1 MVFDN
6 IIRRIIVSVDKYRR
20 YIVHSDLLG
29 IILEVENTL
38 EIIGSAVIFC
48 ILCSS
53 VHLQS
58 ADFATER
65 HKCENYGKNYHE
77 APRVDYQKHGRHADK
92 WNNVAEIQANKG
104 QKPLNVIAWRF
115 DSQNETVI
123 KFGIVIRFQIKRFS
137 LFVKLFIQAEINLFF
152 FDIPHKLTK
161 KIHNSAA

>member
-58 ADFATER
+58 ADFAAER

-77 APRVDYQKHGRHADK
+77 APRVDYQKYGRHADK
-92 WNNVAEIQANKG
+92 
-104 QKPLNVIAWRF
+104 
-115 DSQNETVI
+115 
-123 KFGIVIRFQIKRFS
+123 
-137 LFVKLFIQAEINLFF
+137 
-152 FDIPHKLTK
+152 
-161 KIHNSAA
+161 